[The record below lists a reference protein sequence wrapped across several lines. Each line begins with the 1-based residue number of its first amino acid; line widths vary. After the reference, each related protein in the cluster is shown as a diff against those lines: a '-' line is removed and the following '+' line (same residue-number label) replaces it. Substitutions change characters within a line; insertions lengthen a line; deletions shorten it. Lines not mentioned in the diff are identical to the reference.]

1 VVVCAYSLFRKYKEE
16 TNLMATEF
24 NAGGFVGRWV
34 FALALVLGTYNPTD
48 YSYISWITTA
58 GVTFGPVVALVGVAL
73 LIGWI
78 IYLRATF
85 KSMGWFGIV
94 LGAAFFGCIIWLLV
108 DVGWLSL
115 ESTNAFAWVVL
126 VLLSLILAVG
136 MSWSHIRRRL
146 TGQFDVDDQ
155 DD

>member
-1 VVVCAYSLFRKYKEE
+1 
-16 TNLMATEF
+16 MATDF
-24 NAGGFVGRWV
+24 NASSFIGRWL
-34 FALALVLGTYNPTD
+34 FALALVLGTYNPSG
-48 YSYISWITTA
+48 YSYLNWI
-58 GVTFGPVVALVGVAL
+58 VSENVSFGPVIALFGVAL
-73 LIGWI
+73 LIAWI

-85 KSMGWFGIV
+85 MSMGWLGIV

-108 DVGWLSL
+108 DIGWLSL
-115 ESTNAFAWVVL
+115 ESPGSLTWVAL

-146 TGQFDVDDQ
+146 TGQIDVDEK